1 MVSTASDYVRF
12 SQMLLNGGELD
23 GVRLLSPHVVAYMT
37 SDQLPP
43 DILFEPLAF
52 APTPRNGGSFG
63 LGFAVRTQRG
73 RSVVLGEPGKF
84 TWGGIWGTAFF
95 VDPQEKAGSGLD
107 AASAGTSGTALPASS
122 SQSRIS
128 GARQLAAIF
137 IQTDYGRV
145 ERTKRDRPM
154 SAIGAGAKELPRQRG
169 ALGGAMTGSSRSDL
183 GDGSGRCTVKSIP
196 WADPGKGRKTG
207 VPRGLALRSWDI
219 GTPPQSA
226 GNGHWWQRPLGSKSP
241 SAGRRRWRSQRL
253 AKGGARSQTKPG
265 GEIAGGSQSCPWA
278 AGGNRQ
284 QHHEVLT
291 NISKAGFASRV
302 MLRSAASLSDPNER
316 TESPPIEATTTFGL
330 PWPQI
335 LAGRDTVPPGRKNRK
350 FEDRTSIGTRTR
362 PHPYRVCV
370 RSSALSSLLGVA
382 DLLSFVRVRSKSRT
396 VWSWN

>member
-1 MVSTASDYVRF
+1 M
-12 SQMLLNGGELD
+12 
-23 GVRLLSPHVVAYMT
+23 
-37 SDQLPP
+37 
-43 DILFEPLAF
+43 
-52 APTPRNGGSFG
+52 
-63 LGFAVRTQRG
+63 G
-73 RSVVLGEPGKF
+73 RSG
-84 TWGGIWGTAFF
+84 
-95 VDPQEKAGSGLD
+95 Q
-107 AASAGTSGTALPASS
+107 
-122 SQSRIS
+122 
-128 GARQLAAIF
+128 
-137 IQTDYGRV
+137 
-145 ERTKRDRPM
+145 
-154 SAIGAGAKELPRQRG
+154 GAKNGRPKRPGLRG
-169 ALGGAMTGSSRSDL
+169 
-183 GDGSGRCTVKSIP
+183 
-196 WADPGKGRKTG
+196 
-207 VPRGLALRSWDI
+207 WDI

-241 SAGRRRWRSQRL
+241 SAARRRWRSQRL